1 MFSMYT
7 NHMNKYEMKINT
19 AWLIRKRDGLIKKLA
34 DIGPFVDGSFVK
46 IKRRCGNRNCKC
58 YLKGE
63 KHESYCLMYKV
74 AGITKAIYVPVDL
87 EDEVKKWNLE
97 HKKLK
102 RIIAEVSR
110 TNKEIIKRHA
120 SEKKLKKGRK

>member
-7 NHMNKYEMKINT
+7 KHMNKYEMKINT

-58 YLKGE
+58 YLKGQ

-74 AGITKAIYVPVDL
+74 AGVTKAIYVPVDL

-102 RIIAEVSR
+102 RIIAEVSA
-110 TNKEIIKRHA
+110 TNKEIIKRHVE
-120 SEKKLKKGRK
+120 EKRLKKGRQ